1 MLYIL
6 TNLQRGDNQWTYGVI
21 DAVKKEFTRRRLK
34 YTESSNIKETIRK
47 CAAHGD
53 PVLIPTPVTALLL
66 PIVEECNKQGVQV
79 IVPNGFLNIGERY
92 RYHCVKG
99 DFYGAVAHVLQ
110 GLRKAN
116 RSQAALFG
124 MNTNSQE
131 DVLITDAFMAQNAG
145 ASNAIFCNDGSIRE
159 CFDRFYATRNDFNS
173 IICLNDYVAIYLID
187 RMRRLDPEY
196 VEKTHIVSF
205 SNTILS
211 RLYTTPFTSLAPDMD
226 ALGCAVGDIY
236 KLVKR
241 SGDSY
246 RAISIY
252 VGYKIY
258 ERGTTQCF
266 DEMERGSYVPY
277 ESKDVFFPTINAFN
291 AATAYNTDPEVERLP
306 RIEIFLNQLTKV
318 ELSILMMVLQGHNNA
333 RISEALFLSGETVRY
348 HLNKMRSLMG
358 CATREEMRDTLR
370 DVVVPEHI
378 SAYLAEIQAEK

>member
-21 DAVKKEFTRRRLK
+21 DAVKKEFARRRLK
-34 YTESSNIKETIRK
+34 YAEVTDIKETIRK

-53 PVLIPTPVTALLL
+53 PILIPTPVTALLL

-99 DFYGAVAHVLQ
+99 DFYGAVALVLQ
-110 GLRKAN
+110 GLRDADKGKV
-116 RSQAALFG
+116 ALFG

-145 ASNAIFCNDGSIRE
+145 VSNAIFCNDGSISQ
-159 CFDRFYATRNDFNS
+159 CFEQFYEARHNFNS
-173 IICLNDYVAIYLID
+173 IICLNDYVAIYLIE
-187 RMRRLDPEY
+187 RMRRLDPAY
-196 VEKTHIVSF
+196 VENTYIVSF

-211 RLYTTPFTSLAPDMD
+211 RLYATPFTGLAPDMD

-241 SGDSY
+241 NRDSY
-246 RAISIY
+246 RSISIY
-252 VGYKIY
+252 VGYKVY
-258 ERGTTQCF
+258 ERGTSRCF
-266 DEMERGSYVPY
+266 ANIDKGYVPY
-277 ESKDVFFPTINAFN
+277 ESRDVFFPTVNAFN
-291 AATAYNTDPEVERLP
+291 EATAFNADPEVERLGHV
-306 RIEIFLNQLTKV
+306 EIFLNQLTPV
-318 ELSILMMVLQGHNNA
+318 ELSILMMVLQGRTNA
-333 RISEALFLSGETVRY
+333 QISEALFLSGETVRY
-348 HLNKMRSLMG
+348 HLNKMRSLLG
-358 CATREEMRDTLR
+358 CNSREKMRAVLR

-378 SAYLAEIQAEK
+378 EAYLQEVQLEK